1 MHTTSLRKV
10 GGSVMLTVPSAVLD
24 LLDLQVGSVVG
35 MDVDGQ
41 RLVIQ
46 PRRKPRYTLDDLL
59 AQCKAKAPI
68 TAKDRQW
75 IDVDPVG
82 REL

>member
-10 GGSVMLTVPSAVLD
+10 GGSVMMTVPSAVLD

-35 MDVDGQ
+35 MNVDGE

-46 PRRKPRYTLDDLL
+46 PRKRPRYKLNDLL

-68 TAKDRQW
+68 TRKDRQW
-75 IDVDPVG
+75 IDLNPAG

>member
-10 GGSVMLTVPSAVLD
+10 GGSVMLTIPSAVLD

-46 PRRKPRYTLDDLL
+46 PRKKPRYTLDDLL

-68 TAKDRQW
+68 TSKDRQW